1 MVMTKTESIISDI
14 YDAWRAQDLD
24 WLASYLPEDFS
35 HMVYIPKEIHPL
47 GGLCRGKAAAL
58 ERLAVIARQFDLL
71 RFDTSD
77 LMIRANR
84 VGLEIP
90 IHYHHKETGV
100 QLESVMVNF
109 WTFED
114 GWPIRLAEYHDIGR
128 IQAFAANL
136 AALAVC
142 RATEL

>member
-1 MVMTKTESIISDI
+1 MVGELS
-14 YDAWRAQDLD
+14 AAGFQPHDL
-24 WLASYLPEDFS
+24 YPQI
-35 HMVYIPKEIHPL
+35 YIPKEIHPL

-58 ERLAVIARQFDLL
+58 ERLAVIARQFDFL
-71 RFDTSD
+71 RFDTGD

-90 IHYHHKETGV
+90 IQYHHKATGA
-100 QLESVMVNF
+100 QLETVVVNF

-114 GWPIRLAEYHDIGR
+114 GWPVRLAEYHDVGR

-136 AALAVC
+136 AALTVC
-142 RATEL
+142 RATDL